1 MHAVRLHTFGPAEN
15 LTYEKV
21 EDPRPTA
28 GQVRIAVAAAGVHL
42 VDTAIRAGEKGPLP
56 ELPALPTVPGR
67 EVAGT
72 VESVGAGVSA
82 DWLGKRVV
90 THIGFAPGGYAEL
103 TVTDEARLH
112 ELPEGLDFAEAV
124 ALIGTGRTTMGIL
137 QFVELDKESV
147 VVIPAAAGGI
157 GTLLVQYAKHA
168 GATVVGLAGGPAKVA
183 RVRDN
188 GADLAVDYTDAGWPD
203 EVRAYLKGL
212 GGDGADEGGR
222 GDGGHADGGRGN
234 DSRTDDSRGDG
245 GRGGGGRTATVV
257 FDGVGG
263 AVGRAAV
270 ELLGAGGTHVT
281 FGWSGKEGPVA
292 LGEDERA
299 ERGITQ
305 VSPLGAAMLERAG
318 GENPVRVLELAAL
331 GAYAEGYFTPSV
343 QRFPLREAAAAH
355 RALESR
361 GTSGK
366 VVLIP

>member
-1 MHAVRLHTFGPAEN
+1 MHAVRLHAFGPAEN

-21 EDPRPTA
+21 EDPRPAA

-42 VDTAIRAGEKGPLP
+42 IDTAIREGDKGPLP

-72 VESVGAGVSA
+72 VESVGEGVPSE
-82 DWLGKRVV
+82 WLGKRVV
-90 THIGFAPGGYAEL
+90 AHIGFAPGGYAEL
-103 TVTDEARLH
+103 TVTDAARLH

-124 ALIGTGRTTMGIL
+124 GLIGTGRTTMGVL
-137 QFVELDKESV
+137 QFVELDEESV

-188 GADLAVDYTDAGWPD
+188 GADLAVDYTAAGWQD
-203 EVRAYLKGL
+203 EVRGYLKGL
-212 GGDGADEGGR
+212 GGGG
-222 GDGGHADGGRGN
+222 
-234 DSRTDDSRGDG
+234 
-245 GRGGGGRTATVV
+245 ATVV

-263 AVGRAAV
+263 AVGREVV
-270 ELLGAGGTHVT
+270 EMLGAGGTHVT
-281 FGWSGKEGPVA
+281 FGWSGKEGPVT
-292 LGEDERA
+292 LGDDELA

-305 VSPLGAAMLERAG
+305 VNPLGPAMMQRAG

-331 GAYAEGYFTPSV
+331 EAYAGGYFTPAV